1 MNEIDFKN
9 WLIKNSVNKKV
20 LSDCI
25 SRLKKIERELNCDI
39 DDEYKRDRCDLL
51 LSQFSKMGELLVKK
65 YPKCNFPIGKYSMNT
80 YKLAL
85 KKYINFG
92 KYIQCY
98 ST

>member
-9 WLIKNSVNKKV
+9 WLIKKSVNKKV

-39 DDEYKRDRCDLL
+39 DEMCKKDMCELL
-51 LSQFSKMGELLVKK
+51 LLQFSKKGTMLAKE
-65 YPKCNFPIGKYSMNT
+65 YPDCKLPIGKYSMNT

-85 KKYINFG
+85 KKYIEFYL
-92 KYIQCY
+92 KL
-98 ST
+98 S